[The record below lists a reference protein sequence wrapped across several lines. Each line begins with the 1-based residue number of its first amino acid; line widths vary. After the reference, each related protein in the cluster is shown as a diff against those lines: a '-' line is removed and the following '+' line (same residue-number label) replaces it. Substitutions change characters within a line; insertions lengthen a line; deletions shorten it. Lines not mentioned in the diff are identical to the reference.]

1 MQIIKITAN
10 ESGSRPPMQDWR
22 RAEPPEGYAEVAC
35 DAAAFYEYN
44 GFVTLT
50 VEDDRV
56 TDMQPNIEAWEA
68 WKATLPEP
76 EHQAPTAEERLAAL
90 EAAMLDIILGGAV

>member
-10 ESGSRPPMQDWR
+10 ESGSRPPIQTWEG
-22 RAEPPEGYAEVAC
+22 ALPPAGYAEVTC

-50 VEDDRV
+50 IEDGRV
-56 TDMQPNIEAWEA
+56 MDMQPNIEAWEA

-76 EHQAPTAEERLAAL
+76 EHQAPTAEERLDAL
-90 EAAMLDIILGGAV
+90 EAAMLDIILGGAT